1 MNQRAMNSSAAL
13 RGMTPPPSVGRSEG
27 DLVAILRAGTGDD
40 GCDVEIGA
48 KVGDA
53 LRGGISWRCS
63 DAAILC

>member
-1 MNQRAMNSSAAL
+1 MDRGQLDAESSGAYIAMLQTAPGYVAQAL
-13 RGMTPPPSVGRSEG
+13 DHEDDYKR
-27 DLVAILRAGTGDD
+27 VAE
-40 GCDVEIGA
+40 EIGA